1 MRRTSAILV
10 RFLYLRY
17 KRVRDAVGLR
27 PLRFHALRH
36 AAGSLVA
43 RHADARF
50 VQEFLGHSRIT
61 TTERYMHAKARPED
75 VERVNLAFRVSDGR
89 AVGSSARAPR

>member
-1 MRRTSAILV
+1 
-10 RFLYLRY
+10 
-17 KRVRDAVGLR
+17 
-27 PLRFHALRH
+27 LRH

-61 TTERYMHAKARPED
+61 TTERYMHAKARPQDIE
-75 VERVNLAFRVSDGR
+75 VVNLAFAPQRR
-89 AVGSSARAPR
+89 ASTSSKKASPRATRRTRQPKDRSTATRSEASAATDALAPAG